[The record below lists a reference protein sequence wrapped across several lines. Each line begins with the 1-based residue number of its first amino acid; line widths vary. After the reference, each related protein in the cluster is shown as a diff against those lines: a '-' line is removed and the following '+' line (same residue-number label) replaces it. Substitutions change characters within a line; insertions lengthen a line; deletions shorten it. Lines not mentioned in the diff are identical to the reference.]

1 MIVLYVPLVIILV
14 PVMSTKRS
22 IAFLCHP
29 YHRGGVTR
37 WMADA
42 AIAAA
47 VAGHEVY
54 FLTVEPVSEFFSGKG
69 RETMLQLLGSRKGLV
84 KIIKCSVGYEF
95 EFGTDEYRSYI
106 YKQLVVQLP
115 LFTPV
120 ILSDSE
126 PTWIAAT
133 AFYGTYPIVGVLHAD
148 EDYYYS
154 LAEKYYKR
162 VDIFACVSK
171 RVSTITSKRIPEFNS
186 DQIYTIPCGIEF
198 SSLQRGGDDNAILK
212 LVYVGRISDYQKRTG
227 DLLKMVSLLAK
238 DNTSFHLDIIG
249 DGVAARA
256 VLEQRFKDEGLSKYV
271 TFRGWLSKQ
280 EVAIYL
286 SQSDIL
292 LLTSDF
298 EGTPIAMM
306 EALAAG
312 CGVVGTRV
320 SGIEDYEHHQLATG
334 CYSVFAVG
342 DIADAVQKINKI
354 ATIPEQ
360 TRVTAAR
367 ALAESE
373 FTMQVCMQKYFAAI
387 DEIQMKPISPVKV
400 KLSLFDRLYSGLIA
414 FARYQKM
421 KFSQK

>member
-1 MIVLYVPLVIILV
+1 
-14 PVMSTKRS
+14 
-22 IAFLCHP
+22 
-29 YHRGGVTR
+29 
-37 WMADA
+37 
-42 AIAAA
+42 
-47 VAGHEVY
+47 
-54 FLTVEPVSEFFSGKG
+54 
-69 RETMLQLLGSRKGLV
+69 
-84 KIIKCSVGYEF
+84 
-95 EFGTDEYRSYI
+95 
-106 YKQLVVQLP
+106 LP